1 MDVIADYSTM
11 SQDIEKD
18 ENGPRRASE
27 ADDNDDDPLVID
39 EDKPNGK
46 LKPPNNI
53 IPALL
58 GWDLGCITQCFLR
71 L

>member
-46 LKPPNNI
+46 LRPP
-53 IPALL
+53 
-58 GWDLGCITQCFLR
+58 
-71 L
+71 